1 MFSDFVNSSPFVGE
15 DAEVIF
21 KDKIPLCYFLNSDVS
36 MTSTLRALI
45 APRMPEGRTL
55 RVYSFE
61 YAFYRCSKIDNLV
74 PMSELQTNDRF
85 FIVNLSNPDA
95 HERDVTFSDIS
106 SRFVA
111 ECEGYEELDIIEGY
125 FAKAFPV
132 LCFINRELRTT
143 VLIIPRLDTRKLHL
157 IQTALFAMMPWYH
170 DPSTRDSVS
179 PDELELI
186 RSLNDENGLIT
197 YLAYLGKLIKKYDLR
212 AARIRRLLDGFETR
226 ADRQR
231 IERVRSDI
239 EAFTRDINSYN
250 DAISQRIRDKNER
263 QITLMGLRQK
273 VAEMEGRDSELMGYL
288 IRNSRISV
296 HSVDNNYLTVVAK
309 DCFEYYDE
317 DMVERVL
324 ENSYSDVYGWVS
336 DESDIDTSEMV
347 ELLRAVFLDKKLK
360 IRTSAAYRLEIGGG
374 VTGLGHFDDGVMFKD
389 SIPNPHIHYYECL
402 GDYVRTFN
410 QLMAGN
416 DYIGAVDQCLASV
429 RSLNWGDSCVME
441 KFFRDMYS
449 NEFSCVELPDGT
461 TVYPS
466 DAIEWLHMEEIRAK
480 EEAALRAIC
489 FEEDDVDDEEIE
501 EEEE

>member
-1 MFSDFVNSSPFVGE
+1 MFPDFVNSSPFISE

-21 KDKIPLCYFLNSDVS
+21 KDKIPLTYFLGTDVS

-45 APRMPEGRTL
+45 APRMPGGRML
-55 RVYSFE
+55 RAYPYE
-61 YAFYRCSKIDNLV
+61 YASNGYSEIDNLI
-74 PMSELQTNDRF
+74 PRSELQTNDGF
-85 FIVNLSNPDA
+85 FVVNLSNSNADA
-95 HERDVTFSDIS
+95 RDVMFSEIS
-106 SRFVA
+106 SQFVA
-111 ECEGYEELDIIEGY
+111 ECEGYEELGMVEGY
-125 FAKAFPV
+125 FAKAFPM

-143 VLIIPRLDTRKLHL
+143 VLIVPRLDTRKLHL

-170 DPSTRDSVS
+170 DPSTRDSIS

-186 RSLNDENGLIT
+186 RSLNDKNGLMT
-197 YLAYLGKLIKKYDLR
+197 YLDCLGKLIKKYDLR

-231 IERVRSDI
+231 IERVKNDI
-239 EAFTRDINSYN
+239 TAFTRDINSYN
-250 DAISQRIRDKNER
+250 DAIAQRIRDRNER
-263 QITLMGLRQK
+263 QVTLMGLRQK
-273 VAEMEGRDSELMGYL
+273 IAEMEGHDSELIGYL

-296 HSVDNNYLTVVAK
+296 YSVDNNYLTVVAK

-324 ENSYSDVYGWVS
+324 DNEYSDVYGWSESEIDS
-336 DESDIDTSEMV
+336 DDMV

-360 IRTSAAYRLEIGGG
+360 IRTSAAYTLEIGGG
-374 VTGLGHFDDGVMFKD
+374 VRGLSRFDDGEMFKD

-402 GDYVRTFN
+402 GDYSRTFN
-410 QLMAGN
+410 QLMGNN

-441 KFFRDMYS
+441 KFFGDMYD
-449 NEFSCVELPDGT
+449 NEYRCVELPNGAV
-461 TVYPS
+461 VYPS
-466 DAIEWLHMEEIRAK
+466 DAIAWLHDEEKRAE